1 MYKEFENGVKISLP
15 WTTDTNIYVEGHG
28 TYTILDV
35 ASSGLDIYALL
46 ESNIRGEED
55 TLVVTLPVLKSKLRI
70 IKRYDGEQMLP
81 AGRSTKADYI
91 VFLREKE
98 VVCEAYNDLK
108 TELEALLNEERI
120 EALEFWSEEEINDIN
135 KEV

>member
-15 WTTDTNIYVEGHG
+15 WTTDTNIYVEGYG

-55 TLVVTLPVLKSKLRI
+55 MLVVTLPISKSKLRI

-81 AGRSTKADYI
+81 PGRSIKVDYI

-108 TELEALLNEERI
+108 TELEAFLDEEKIKALELWSEKEIDNINEE
-120 EALEFWSEEEINDIN
+120 
-135 KEV
+135 V

>member
-15 WTTDTNIYVEGHG
+15 WTTDTNIYVEGYG
-28 TYTILDV
+28 PYTILDV

-55 TLVVTLPVLKSKLRI
+55 TLVVTLPISKSKLRI

-81 AGRSTKADYI
+81 PGRSTKVDYI

-108 TELEALLNEERI
+108 TELEALLDEEKI
-120 EALEFWSEEEINDIN
+120 EALELWSEEEIDNIN
-135 KEV
+135 EEV